1 MHPHLFD
8 DLSIGDSC
16 ELVENRLGENRMEKK
31 QPRFLRLEDVADELN
46 VSMQQAR
53 SLVRTGALPAIK
65 VGGRGIWRIE
75 RDELESYIQRQ
86 YEYTREAA
94 AMDKLADE
102 FAD

>member
-1 MHPHLFD
+1 
-8 DLSIGDSC
+8 
-16 ELVENRLGENRMEKK
+16 MEKK

-75 RDELESYIQRQ
+75 RSELESYIQRQ
-86 YEYTREAA
+86 YAYTREASERDA
-94 AMDKLADE
+94 LAEE

>member
-1 MHPHLFD
+1 
-8 DLSIGDSC
+8 
-16 ELVENRLGENRMEKK
+16 MEKK

-75 RDELESYIQRQ
+75 RSELESYIQRQ
-86 YEYTREAA
+86 YAHTREAA
-94 AMDKLADE
+94 ERDALAEE

>member
-1 MHPHLFD
+1 
-8 DLSIGDSC
+8 
-16 ELVENRLGENRMEKK
+16 MEKK

-75 RDELESYIQRQ
+75 RSELESYIQRQ
-86 YEYTREAA
+86 YAYAREAA
-94 AMDKLADE
+94 ERDALAEE

>member
-1 MHPHLFD
+1 
-8 DLSIGDSC
+8 
-16 ELVENRLGENRMEKK
+16 MEKK

-75 RDELESYIQRQ
+75 RSELESYIQRQ
-86 YEYTREAA
+86 YAYTREPAERDA
-94 AMDKLADE
+94 LAEE